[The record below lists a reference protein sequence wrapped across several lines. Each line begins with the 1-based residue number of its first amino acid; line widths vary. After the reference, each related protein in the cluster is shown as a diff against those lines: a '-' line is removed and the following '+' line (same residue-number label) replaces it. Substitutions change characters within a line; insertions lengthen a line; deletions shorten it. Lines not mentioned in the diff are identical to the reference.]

1 MAIEAGLP
9 GDPMNLPIHE
19 ISWISDRTWID
30 TMLRAMDVMGLDIET
45 DMQGLRTWMNND
57 SFLMTGAA
65 SLLKDTAELAEFN
78 KARMNLTVAT
88 LSDMLTADGKQMDQ
102 RKLAGESVPNGPNP
116 SRDAYDWLNVP
127 APTRREKRIRTD
139 TICKMFSG
147 TPNNRHLA
155 GNITRQWK
163 HESSNYNQWSYDTEK
178 HEKEWKVWQ
187 RTGRARR
194 THRTARRY

>member
-1 MAIEAGLP
+1 MTGSLLRTSLEYMAIEAGLP

-88 LSDMLTADGKQMDQ
+88 LSDMLTADGK
-102 RKLAGESVPNGPNP
+102 
-116 SRDAYDWLNVP
+116 
-127 APTRREKRIRTD
+127 
-139 TICKMFSG
+139 
-147 TPNNRHLA
+147 
-155 GNITRQWK
+155 
-163 HESSNYNQWSYDTEK
+163 
-178 HEKEWKVWQ
+178 
-187 RTGRARR
+187 
-194 THRTARRY
+194 